1 MARKTKEKSL
11 DSFYLNQETKKNNSR
26 TNKKRSNV
34 KKKSKVN
41 GKLKNQT
48 KEKNTKDEKFNFDEE
63 IIIGLKRI
71 DEDKSSESKTLQKK
85 NNKKNKIKQKK
96 NVKNK
101 QVNSKKQPVND
112 HQNKK
117 EINTQKQNIINKKRK
132 AILKLIKW
140 TSLIIIIIGGVIYA
154 LLSPMFNIKT
164 INVVGNSKI
173 SSDEI
178 ISLSKIELEKNI
190 FQHSK
195 KEIIKNIKENAYIED
210 VQVKRKIPDT
220 IEVTITERKA
230 TFKFQ
235 IANAYAVINNQGYIL
250 EVSDKTDDLPI
261 IVGIETPQENIQTG
275 NRLCEDDLKKLGD
288 VLKIMESANSN
299 DVANLITKID
309 ITDHNNYKLILQKKN
324 KTVHLGDTSNLSTK
338 MLWIIE
344 FNEIEGN
351 TKGEIIL
358 NMNLNDEKSKPYFRR
373 SI

>member
-1 MARKTKEKSL
+1 MAKKTKEKSL

-41 GKLKNQT
+41 EKIKNQT

-71 DEDKSSESKTLQKK
+71 DEDKNSKSKTLQTK
-85 NNKKNKIKQKK
+85 NDNKNKIKQKK

-112 HQNKK
+112 QPNKK

-132 AILKLIKW
+132 AILRLIKW

-178 ISLSKIELEKNI
+178 ISLSKIELEKNM

-195 KEIIKNIKENAYIED
+195 KEII
-210 VQVKRKIPDT
+210 
-220 IEVTITERKA
+220 
-230 TFKFQ
+230 
-235 IANAYAVINNQGYIL
+235 
-250 EVSDKTDDLPI
+250 
-261 IVGIETPQENIQTG
+261 
-275 NRLCEDDLKKLGD
+275 
-288 VLKIMESANSN
+288 
-299 DVANLITKID
+299 
-309 ITDHNNYKLILQKKN
+309 
-324 KTVHLGDTSNLSTK
+324 
-338 MLWIIE
+338 
-344 FNEIEGN
+344 
-351 TKGEIIL
+351 
-358 NMNLNDEKSKPYFRR
+358 
-373 SI
+373 